1 MDEMKDPIT
10 LDFTA
15 TQAPAEDA
23 PVGQKALD
31 SERPPVRVVLLALDQ
46 GKFDSQRSLDELAAL
61 AEANGMQAVAT
72 VCQKRSTPE
81 AATLLG
87 EGKVEEARLVCL
99 NTDAEAAI
107 FDGEL
112 TGSQIRNLSA
122 ALQVEVLDRTM
133 LILEIF
139 RARATT
145 NEGKLQTE
153 LATLKYRMP
162 RLQGLGEALSRQ
174 GGGGG
179 GGGGARRGAGETKLE
194 LDRRYLRSRIEKL
207 ESRLKELE
215 KRRGETRR
223 ARQKNGVPVIS
234 LVGYTNVGKSSLTNA
249 LCGAEIF
256 EADMLFATLD
266 PTARKCTLPSGL
278 QVILVDT
285 VGFVSRLPHDLVDA
299 FKSTLEEAACSDI
312 ILKIADASDSEA
324 AEQLSVTDEVL
335 NDLGC
340 GDIPQVTVYNKCD
353 RTGVAPYD
361 PDVLLV
367 SAKTGYGLDSLLA
380 KIDEILAHRVR
391 TIEVLLPY
399 DKLALADV
407 FRTRGSV
414 LAEEYRENGVYYKAT
429 VKVDDLGCG
438 DIPQVTV
445 YNKCDRT
452 GVAPYDPDVLL
463 VSAKTGYGLDSLLAK
478 IDEILAHRVRT
489 IEVLL
494 PYDKLALADVFR
506 TRGSVLAEE
515 YRENGVYY
523 KATVKVDDLHR
534 FEAYLL

>member
-31 SERPPVRVVLLALDQ
+31 SERPPVHVVLLALDQ

-194 LDRRYLRSRIEKL
+194 LDRRHVHARIDALAEKL
-207 ESRLKELE
+207 AEME
-215 KRRGETRR
+215 KRRGESRKAR
-223 ARQKNGVPVIS
+223 AKTGMPVVS
-234 LVGYTNVGKSSLTNA
+234 LVGYTNVGKSSLMNA
-249 LCGAEIF
+249 LCGPSVA

-266 PTARKCTLPSGL
+266 PTSRKLVLPSGMAVL
-278 QVILVDT
+278 LVDT
-285 VGFVSRLPHDLVDA
+285 VGFVSRLPHNLVEA
-299 FKSTLEEAACSDI
+299 FKSTLEEAAWSDVI
-312 ILKIADASDSEA
+312 VRVADAGDDQRE
-324 AEQLSVTDEVL
+324 EQLAVTDEVL
-335 NDLGC
+335 DGLDC
-340 GDIPQVTVYNKCD
+340 ADIPRLTVYNKCD
-353 RTGVAPYD
+353 KPNALNFD
-361 PDVLLV
+361 PDILLT
-367 SAKTGYGLDSLLA
+367 SAKTGYGLDALL
-380 KIDEILAHRVR
+380 KKLDELLSDRVH
-391 TIEVLLPY
+391 TIRVLLPY
-399 DKLALADV
+399 DKLGLAAPM
-407 FRTRGSV
+407 RERGSV
-414 LAEEYRENGVYYKAT
+414 QVEEYREDGLYLEGI
-429 VKVDDLGCG
+429 VK
-438 DIPQVTV
+438 T
-445 YNKCDRT
+445 
-452 GVAPYDPDVLL
+452 
-463 VSAKTGYGLDSLLAK
+463 
-478 IDEILAHRVRT
+478 E
-489 IEVLL
+489 
-494 PYDKLALADVFR
+494 
-506 TRGSVLAEE
+506 
-515 YRENGVYY
+515 
-523 KATVKVDDLHR
+523 DLHC
-534 FEAYLL
+534 FEGYLV

>member
-174 GGGGG
+174 
-179 GGGGARRGAGETKLE
+179 RRNGL
-194 LDRRYLRSRIEKL
+194 LLRKPRF
-207 ESRLKELE
+207 
-215 KRRGETRR
+215 
-223 ARQKNGVPVIS
+223 AQV
-234 LVGYTNVGKSSLTNA
+234 
-249 LCGAEIF
+249 
-256 EADMLFATLD
+256 DMH
-266 PTARKCTLPSGL
+266 
-278 QVILVDT
+278 VDKP
-285 VGFVSRLPHDLVDA
+285 RHH
-299 FKSTLEEAACSDI
+299 
-312 ILKIADASDSEA
+312 
-324 AEQLSVTDEVL
+324 
-335 NDLGC
+335 
-340 GDIPQVTVYNKCD
+340 
-353 RTGVAPYD
+353 VAPSEVYD
-361 PDVLLV
+361 PVGNAPGGHDTPPVDGKLPGR
-367 SAKTGYGLDSLLA
+367 KTTAVINYGIGIKRFHLRKRK
-380 KIDEILAHRVR
+380 KIGQLKQ
-391 TIEVLLPY
+391 LP
-399 DKLALADV
+399 
-407 FRTRGSV
+407 
-414 LAEEYRENGVYYKAT
+414 
-429 VKVDDLGCG
+429 
-438 DIPQVTV
+438 
-445 YNKCDRT
+445 
-452 GVAPYDPDVLL
+452 
-463 VSAKTGYGLDSLLAK
+463 
-478 IDEILAHRVRT
+478 
-489 IEVLL
+489 
-494 PYDKLALADVFR
+494 
-506 TRGSVLAEE
+506 
-515 YRENGVYY
+515 
-523 KATVKVDDLHR
+523 
-534 FEAYLL
+534 

>member
-31 SERPPVRVVLLALDQ
+31 SERPPVHVVLLALDQ

-179 GGGGARRGAGETKLE
+179 GGGGARRGAGETK
-194 LDRRYLRSRIEKL
+194 SW
-207 ESRLKELE
+207 
-215 KRRGETRR
+215 
-223 ARQKNGVPVIS
+223 
-234 LVGYTNVGKSSLTNA
+234 KSA
-249 LCGAEIF
+249 VVKPA
-256 EADMLFATLD
+256 A
-266 PTARKCTLPSGL
+266 PARKT
-278 QVILVDT
+278 
-285 VGFVSRLPHDLVDA
+285 
-299 FKSTLEEAACSDI
+299 
-312 ILKIADASDSEA
+312 
-324 AEQLSVTDEVL
+324 
-335 NDLGC
+335 
-340 GDIPQVTVYNKCD
+340 
-353 RTGVAPYD
+353 
-361 PDVLLV
+361 
-367 SAKTGYGLDSLLA
+367 
-380 KIDEILAHRVR
+380 
-391 TIEVLLPY
+391 
-399 DKLALADV
+399 V
-407 FRTRGSV
+407 FRSSHWWATPTW
-414 LAEEYRENGVYYKAT
+414 AKA
-429 VKVDDLGCG
+429 
-438 DIPQVTV
+438 
-445 YNKCDRT
+445 
-452 GVAPYDPDVLL
+452 A
-463 VSAKTGYGLDSLLAK
+463 
-478 IDEILAHRVRT
+478 
-489 IEVLL
+489 
-494 PYDKLALADVFR
+494 
-506 TRGSVLAEE
+506 
-515 YRENGVYY
+515 
-523 KATVKVDDLHR
+523 
-534 FEAYLL
+534 